1 MESVGARVPL
11 AKRIPI
17 APSGRCTATGSLPW
31 GDWCQPLR
39 QNQFRPASG
48 IADYRRVM
56 SSGTSSWEVGSV
68 VVERVPYFDVGLNA
82 ASIDD
87 GRSNYR

>member
-1 MESVGARVPL
+1 M
-11 AKRIPI
+11 
-17 APSGRCTATGSLPW
+17 
-31 GDWCQPLR
+31 R

-48 IADYRRVM
+48 IEDYRRVM